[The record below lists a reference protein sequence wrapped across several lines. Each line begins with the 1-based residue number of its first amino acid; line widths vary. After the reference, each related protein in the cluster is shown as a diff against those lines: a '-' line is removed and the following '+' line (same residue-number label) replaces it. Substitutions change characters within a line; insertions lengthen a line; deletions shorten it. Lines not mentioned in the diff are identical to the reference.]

1 MVPAQSEFVV
11 RALDCRQILAFEQGM
26 SDQAI
31 IATPTEIS
39 PAAVTPVEAGAF
51 GSFASGVALT
61 IVTRL
66 LMLLGTVGASVIVG
80 RWLGPEGLGSLAVL
94 NTTIVLALSIGSL
107 GLTSANTYF
116 IAKNRQTLAPVW
128 ANAIV
133 FALFGGT
140 LVAVAVLTLAK
151 LEPALF
157 GSVTSDLILIAAL
170 SIPFQFLLALGLNV
184 LLAMDRI
191 RQLNFMDAL
200 APALAL
206 FNAIVVLLILHSNL
220 KVLVSFNTAATVV
233 LSAGMLWVIAR
244 VIARQKERIPF
255 RPNSRLF
262 KAAITYGLRFSIPL
276 MAAILIFRV
285 DLLIVNH
292 FRGAAEAGVYAVASQ
307 VANLLTML
315 PGVIATL
322 LFPRVAFAQDPR
334 GEFAIQV
341 TRHVSFL
348 MLIMCIGAVA
358 GSFLLPLVY
367 GSRFADAT
375 IQLLILLPG
384 VCLIGIES
392 VLVQHFT
399 GTGLPLAI
407 PVFWLITLATS
418 VGLNLALVPV
428 FGARGAAITSTLSYS
443 LIFLFIAIYFCLK
456 TGRRPTEI
464 FLLRSREF
472 RDLLAQ
478 LVLAYPTRS
487 SANAHE

>member
-1 MVPAQSEFVV
+1 VRRPVNHAQDASATE
-11 RALDCRQILAFEQGM
+11 RRM
-26 SDQAI
+26 SDKAITQAP
-31 IATPTEIS
+31 AEIS

-51 GSFASGVALT
+51 GSFASGVSLT

-66 LMLLGTVGASVIVG
+66 LMLLGTVGSSVIVG
-80 RWLGPEGLGSLAVL
+80 RWLGPEGLGTLAVL

-116 IAKNRQTLAPVW
+116 IAKDRRTLAPVW

-133 FALFGGT
+133 FAMFVGT
-140 LVAVAVLTLAK
+140 LVAVVVVTLAK
-151 LEPALF
+151 LKPALF
-157 GSVTSDLILIAAL
+157 GDVSADLILIAAL

-206 FNAIVVLLILHSNL
+206 INSVAVLLILHSKL
-220 KVLVSFNTAATVV
+220 KVLVSFNTGATVL
-233 LSAGMLWVIAR
+233 LSAVMLWVIAR
-244 VIARQKERIPF
+244 LVARQTERLPF
-255 RPNSRLF
+255 RPNGRLF
-262 KAAITYGLRFSIPL
+262 KGALTYGLRFCIPL

-292 FRGAAEAGVYAVASQ
+292 FRSAAEAGVYAVASQ

-315 PGVIATL
+315 PGVIAML
-322 LFPRVAFAQDPR
+322 LFPRVAFKQDPS
-334 GEFAIQV
+334 GEFAIRV

-348 MLIMCIGAVA
+348 MLIMCAAVGAL
-358 GSFLLPLVY
+358 SFVLPLVY
-367 GSRFADAT
+367 GARFADAT

-384 VCLIGIES
+384 VCLIGVES

-399 GTGLPLAI
+399 GTGLPVAI
-407 PVFWLITLATS
+407 PVFWLITLAVS

-428 FGARGAAITSTLSYS
+428 FGARGAAVTSTLSYS
-443 LIFLFIAIYFCLK
+443 LIFLFVAVYFCLK
-456 TGRRPTEI
+456 TGRRPLEI
-464 FLLRSREF
+464 FFLRSREL
-472 RDLLAQ
+472 RHLLAQ
-478 LVLAYPTRS
+478 VGLGSTTTS

>member
-1 MVPAQSEFVV
+1 
-11 RALDCRQILAFEQGM
+11 M

-31 IATPTEIS
+31 IGAPPGIS
-39 PAAVTPVEAGAF
+39 PEAVTQVEAGAF

-66 LMLLGTVGASVIVG
+66 LMLLGTVGSSVIVG

-94 NTTIVLALSIGSL
+94 NTTVVLALSIGSL

-116 IAKNRQTLAPVW
+116 IAKNRETLAPVW

-140 LVAVAVLTLAK
+140 LIAFVVAALAK
-151 LEPALF
+151 LKPALF
-157 GSVTSDLILIAAL
+157 GDISSELILIAAI

-191 RQLNFMDAL
+191 RQLNFMDAM

-206 FNAIVVLLILHSNL
+206 FNALVVLLISHSSL
-220 KVLVSFNTAATVV
+220 KMLVSFNTAATVV
-233 LSAGMLWVIAR
+233 LSALMLWVIAR
-244 VIARQKERIPF
+244 LIARQKGRTPF
-255 RPNSRLF
+255 RPNSQLF
-262 KAAITYGLRFSIPL
+262 KDAITYGLRFCIPL

-315 PGVIATL
+315 PGVIAML
-322 LFPRVAFAQDPR
+322 LFPRVASAQDPR
-334 GEFAIQV
+334 GEFAIRV

-348 MLIMCIGAVA
+348 MLIMCTVVAV

-367 GSRFADAT
+367 GARFADAT

-384 VCLIGIES
+384 ICLIGIES

-399 GTGLPLAI
+399 GTGLPIAI
-407 PVFWLITLATS
+407 PIFWLITLGVS
-418 VGLNLALVPV
+418 VGFNLALVPV
-428 FGARGAAITSTLSYS
+428 FGARGAALASTLSYT
-443 LIFLFIAIYFCLK
+443 LIFILVATYFCMK
-456 TGRRPTEI
+456 TRRRPGEI
-464 FLLRSREF
+464 FLLRDHELRTLCSIRRWSRSPSK
-472 RDLLAQ
+472 APQ
-478 LVLAYPTRS
+478 
-487 SANAHE
+487 

>member
-1 MVPAQSEFVV
+1 
-11 RALDCRQILAFEQGM
+11 M
-26 SDQAI
+26 SDQSTI
-31 IATPTEIS
+31 RVPTETS
-39 PAAVTPVEAGAF
+39 AAAVTPVEAGAF

-66 LMLLGTVGASVIVG
+66 LMLLGVVGSSVIVA
-80 RWLGPEGLGSLAVL
+80 RWLGPEGLGALAVL

-128 ANAIV
+128 ANAIA
-133 FALFGGT
+133 FSLFGGT
-140 LVAVAVLTLAK
+140 VVAVAVVTLAK
-151 LEPALF
+151 LKPALF
-157 GSVTSDLILIAAL
+157 GSVSSDLILIAAL

-184 LLAMDRI
+184 LLATDRI
-191 RQLNFMDAL
+191 RQLNFMDAM

-206 FNAIVVLLILHSNL
+206 FNAIVVLLILRANL
-220 KVLVSFNTAATVV
+220 KVLVSFNTAATVA
-233 LSAGMLWVIAR
+233 LSAVMLWVIGR
-244 VIARQKERIPF
+244 LVARQKDRALF
-255 RPNSRLF
+255 RPNGRLF
-262 KAAITYGLRFSIPL
+262 KGAITYGLRFSIPL

-315 PGVIATL
+315 PGVIAML
-322 LFPRVAFAQDPR
+322 LFPRVAFTQDPS
-334 GEFAIQV
+334 GEFAIRI

-348 MLIMCIGAVA
+348 MLIMCTAVAA
-358 GSFLLPLVY
+358 GSFVLPLVY

-407 PVFWLITLATS
+407 PLFWLITLAVS

-428 FGARGAAITSTLSYS
+428 FGARGAAVTSTLSYS
-443 LIFLFIAIYFCLK
+443 LIFLFVAVYFCMK
-456 TGRRPTEI
+456 TGRRPAEV
-464 FLLRSREF
+464 FLLRNREL
-472 RDLLAQ
+472 RDLLS
-478 LVLAYPTRS
+478 PTGLRT
-487 SANAHE
+487 ATKTHY